1 MGIIYNYHKLSFESL
16 LVKGH
21 SFTNHEK
28 NLQDLAIQA
37 FKVEIGF
44 TLVIMNEILQYTKNP
59 SLRPKGRQSKSENIH
74 TYTTFGKGNEAS
86 NTLDSFKSKI
96 KWWVVFTKLSL

>member
-59 SLRPKGRQSKSENIH
+59 VYDLKAVNQNQRTYIRTLHLAKEMKFQIH
-74 TYTTFGKGNEAS
+74 
-86 NTLDSFKSKI
+86 
-96 KWWVVFTKLSL
+96 

>member
-28 NLQDLAIQA
+28 NLQDLAIKA
-37 FKVEIGF
+37 FKVGI
-44 TLVIMNEILQYTKNP
+44 
-59 SLRPKGRQSKSENIH
+59 RPKGHQSKSENIY
-74 TYTTFGKGNEAS
+74 TYTTFGKGNE
-86 NTLDSFKSKI
+86 SFKYIRFFQK
-96 KWWVVFTKLSL
+96 

>member
-1 MGIIYNYHKLSFESL
+1 MGIIYNYHKLRFESL

-28 NLQDLAIQA
+28 NLQDLAIKA
-37 FKVEIGF
+37 FKVGLGF
-44 TLVIMNEILQYTKNP
+44 TPVIMNEILQYTKNP
-59 SLRPKGRQSKSENIH
+59 VYDLKAINQNQR
-74 TYTTFGKGNEAS
+74 TYIRTLHLAKEMKVS

-96 KWWVVFTKLSL
+96 KW